1 MKARNALL
9 PLIAAFSAIYLIWGS
24 TYLAIRYAI
33 ETIPPLLMAAGRF
46 LAAGTAVYLWA
57 RWRGAPRPDRAGW
70 LAAALVGGL
79 LLLGG
84 NGGVVWSEQHVPSGL
99 AALLVS
105 TVPLWMVLLDWAR
118 RDGSRPQVQTVVG
131 IAAGFAGVGLLVE
144 PSAGLSAGRVP
155 WLPALVLIGASLS
168 WSLGSILSRTAYMP
182 RSPVLAGGMQ
192 MVSGGTLLLGA
203 SWLRGEWAMFHPEQL
218 SLRSAAGWAY
228 LVVFGSVIGF
238 IAYVWLLREVSPASV
253 STYAFVN
260 PAVAVF
266 LGWALADEPL
276 TPRILSSMVLIISA
290 VVLVTLRRRWV
301 QSPSARPPAP
311 PATRVCTGPPGD

>member
-1 MKARNALL
+1 MKARNGLL
-9 PLIAAFSAIYLIWGS
+9 SLLAAFAAIYVIWGS

-33 ETIPPLLMAAGRF
+33 ETIPPFLMAAGRF
-46 LAAGTAVYLWA
+46 LAAGTTVYLWA
-57 RWRGAPRPDRAGW
+57 RWRGAPRPDPAGW

-105 TVPLWMVLLDWAR
+105 TVPLWMVLLDWTR
-118 RDGSRPQVQTVVG
+118 RDGSRPQGQTLVG

-144 PSAGLSAGRVP
+144 PSAGLSAEKIP

-168 WSLGSILSRTAYMP
+168 WSLGSILGRAASMP
-182 RSPVLAGGMQ
+182 KSPVVAGGMQ
-192 MVSGGTLLLGA
+192 MISGGTLLLGA
-203 SWLRGEWAMFHPEQL
+203 SWLRGEWGMFQPTQI
-218 SLRSAAGWAY
+218 SLRSAVGWGY

-276 TPRILSSMVLIISA
+276 TPRILLSMALIIAA

-301 QSPSARPPAP
+301 SSPSMRRPVP
-311 PATRVCTGPPGD
+311 PRVWTGPPGD

>member
-1 MKARNALL
+1 MRTRNGLL
-9 PLIAAFSAIYLIWGS
+9 PLIAAFSAVYVIWGS

-33 ETIPPLLMAAGRF
+33 ETIPPFLMAAGRF

-57 RWRGAPRPDRAGW
+57 RWWGAPKPDRAGW
-70 LAAALVGGL
+70 TGAALVGGL

-105 TVPLWMVLLDWAR
+105 TVPLWMVLLDWTR
-118 RDGSRPQVQTVVG
+118 RDGSRPQGQTLVG

-144 PSAGLSAGRVP
+144 PSAGISAGRVP
-155 WLPALVLIGASLS
+155 WFPALVLIGASVS
-168 WSLGSILSRTAYMP
+168 WSLGSILSRAAALP

-203 SWLRGEWAMFHPEQL
+203 SWLRGEWGMFHPEQV
-218 SLRSAAGWAY
+218 SLRSVAGWAY
-228 LVVFGSVIGF
+228 LVVFGSVVGF

-276 TPRILSSMVLIISA
+276 TPRVLLSMALIIAA
-290 VVLVTLRRRWV
+290 VVLVTLRRRPAPKPIV
-301 QSPSARPPAP
+301 RPPVP
-311 PATRVCTGPPGD
+311 PAARVCTGPPGD